1 METLEIPFSK
11 KEFIIKLI
19 KEDIRNNILVS
30 SLESTGLSAYPF
42 FTDLGSMVMQLIG
55 FSEKDRDDDLYQIY
69 ESMMEK
75 SNGTNINAFPEIVN
89 KLSEEIYIEL
99 LAEKKY
105 REKVKL
111 AGH

>member
-11 KEFIIKLI
+11 KDFIIKLI

-30 SLESTGLSAYPF
+30 SLENTGLVAYPF
-42 FTDLGSMVMQLIG
+42 FADLCSVVMQLIG
-55 FSEKDRDDDLYQIY
+55 FSEKDRDDGLYQIY
-69 ESMMEK
+69 ESLIEK
-75 SNGTNINAFPEIVN
+75 SNGTNINEFPEIAA

-105 REKVKL
+105 REKIK
-111 AGH
+111 